1 MANKNENLEVKDE
14 NNVTPEAGNKP
25 EEQKG
30 EEPEVKKKNG
40 VVMKALKKVGNAF
53 VTFPKK
59 HPVITTGVVSIGTA
73 LVGVLAA
80 DKAKEY
86 RRDHYPTL
94 PISNNDVIDT
104 TFKPVP
110 EDLPAPETTVD
121 DLHEAFVDT
130 VNQVMENPEIRT
142 F

>member
-1 MANKNENLEVKDE
+1 MANNKNENLEVKDE
-14 NNVTPEAGNKP
+14 NNVTPEAGKP
-25 EEQKG
+25 KEQKG
-30 EEPEVKKKNG
+30 EPEVNKKNG
-40 VVMKALKKVGNAF
+40 VVMKALKKVGNAV

-59 HPVITTGVVSIGTA
+59 HPIIASTVASVGAA
-73 LVGVLAA
+73 LVGMTVA

-94 PISNNDVIDT
+94 PINNDVIDT

-130 VNQVMENPEIRT
+130 VNQVMDNPEIRT

>member
-1 MANKNENLEVKDE
+1 MANNKNENLEVKNE
-14 NNVTPEAGNKP
+14 VTPEANKP

-30 EEPEVKKKNG
+30 EEPEVNKKNG
-40 VVMKALKKVGNAF
+40 VVMKALKKVGNA
-53 VTFPKK
+53 VITFPKK
-59 HPVITTGVVSIGTA
+59 HPIIASTVASVGAA
-73 LVGVLAA
+73 LVGMTVA

-94 PISNNDVIDT
+94 PINNDVIDT

-121 DLHEAFVDT
+121 DQINETFVDT
-130 VNQVMENPEIRT
+130 VNQVIENPEIRT